1 MNVAGLVILLFECV
15 VGKCFVVFY
24 VFSFPAGVYVG
35 TLNLIASIPGL
46 TVSVLAIQICL
57 KPQIVFSLCRI
68 LDNVFL
74 QDLKM

>member
-1 MNVAGLVILLFECV
+1 MLSENGLLF
-15 VGKCFVVFY
+15 FY

-35 TLNLIASIPGL
+35 TLNLIASIPAPSIFFL
-46 TVSVLAIQICL
+46 TVSVLDIQICL